1 MYFFVAVLC
10 HLRAAAVSYKLRGH
24 QLLGYQ
30 CQVRQDAPGILSH
43 YVRPPFIAPFH
54 VHSVGIICRY
64 PAQNYQG
71 ASKLIQ
77 ATQSCMQP
85 TNAMSYILRSADDE
99 KAEKARLAL
108 EAAKAKKAE
117 EDAKAAAAKKSR
129 DEAAAKAAAEAKK
142 LADEQA
148 KAKKDAA
155 DLLALKTERKRLQIK
170 ARNDALSA
178 AKAKLDGHKY
188 QMGLAEKNLNAVLAD
203 ESAAL
208 RKWKELG
215 ESTEQAKAHLEA
227 IRTRNRQAIAA
238 YEEAKRLHASA
249 LNEFNARSKVG
260 QAA

>member
-1 MYFFVAVLC
+1 VIYFFIAALC
-10 HLRAAAVSYKLRGH
+10 HLRALAVSCKLRGH

-43 YVRPPFIAPFH
+43 YVRPPFIAPSH
-54 VHSVGIICRY
+54 VHSFGDICRY

-99 KAEKARLAL
+99 KARVAL
-108 EAAKAKKAE
+108 EAAKAKKAV

-142 LADEQA
+142 LSDQQE

-215 ESTEQAKAHLEA
+215 ESTEQARAHLEA
-227 IRTRNRQAIAA
+227 IRARNRQAIAA
-238 YEEAKRLHASA
+238 YEEAKRLHESA